1 MTLGI
6 RSGTY
11 STCAPPNIPCV
22 DSHSAKGLQNNVLV
36 RICKACKVAG
46 KGAARSAG
54 KSGQCSLRGTAE
66 FHVPP
71 FHFFETGESQK
82 NAPSNM
88 VDIDNSNYSWPS
100 SDKQKDGNKALPRV
114 WNPTIASVPSPPNL
128 LCKMCDS
135 SRSRMHI
142 LFTNLLRTVATKKTN
157 EARINVYPI
166 VCVSVF
172 GTSPSSQLCNEQLL
186 NAKAHGSEL

>member
-1 MTLGI
+1 
-6 RSGTY
+6 
-11 STCAPPNIPCV
+11 
-22 DSHSAKGLQNNVLV
+22 
-36 RICKACKVAG
+36 
-46 KGAARSAG
+46 
-54 KSGQCSLRGTAE
+54 
-66 FHVPP
+66 
-71 FHFFETGESQK
+71 
-82 NAPSNM
+82 M
-88 VDIDNSNYSWPS
+88 VDIDSSNYSWPS

-114 WNPTIASVPSPPNL
+114 WNPTIASIPSPPNL
-128 LCKMCDS
+128 LCKICPQQQESCDS

-142 LFTNLLRTVATKKTN
+142 LFTTLLRTVATKKAN